1 LFLSILQSS
10 DVDHAQY
17 SKLRYYLDRHIEVDG
32 DEHGPLSLLMVS
44 ELCGQDN
51 QKWMEAIQV
60 AKDALEHRILLW
72 DAIHEQILVSNS
84 VN

>member
-1 LFLSILQSS
+1 M
-10 DVDHAQY
+10 
-17 SKLRYYLDRHIEVDG
+17 IE
-32 DEHGPLSLLMVS
+32 
-44 ELCGQDN
+44 ELCGNDE

>member
-1 LFLSILQSS
+1 
-10 DVDHAQY
+10 
-17 SKLRYYLDRHIEVDG
+17 
-32 DEHGPLSLLMVS
+32 MVS

-51 QKWMEAIQV
+51 QKWMEALQV
-60 AKDALEHRILLW
+60 AKDALEYRILLW